1 VVAAAGSGQ
10 RLGAGG
16 PKAFVELGGRP
27 LIEWSLAALDSARTI
42 GSIVVAAP
50 AGYEREAELAAS
62 LAAPKA
68 AVVVTPGGATRA
80 ASIELALGQVRGEIV
95 AIHDAAR
102 PLITAELAD
111 RIVGRLESEPEADAV
126 IAAAPLTDTV
136 KRAAAPRGSG
146 DGEGRSMKVI
156 AETLDRDSLWAAQT
170 PQAFRL
176 VALERAQ
183 RRAAEAGELQAAT
196 DESWL
201 IERAGGTVLLEETG
215 SANLKVT
222 TAADLRAA
230 AALIGNGRRDQ
241 GAPD

>member
-27 LIEWSLAALDSARTI
+27 LIEWSLAALDATRTV

-50 AGYEREAELAAS
+50 SGYEREAELAAS

-80 ASIELALGQVRGEIV
+80 ASIELALGHVRGEIV

-102 PLITAELAD
+102 PLITPELVD
-111 RIVGRLESEPEADAV
+111 RVVGRLQQVDEADAV
-126 IAAAPLTDTV
+126 IAAVPLTDTV
-136 KRAAAPRGSG
+136 KRALSPRGGSG
-146 DGEGRSMKVI
+146 HTGAASSAVI

-170 PQAFRL
+170 PQAFR
-176 VALERAQ
+176 VQALERAQ
-183 RRAAEAGELQAAT
+183 RRAADADELDEAT
-196 DESWL
+196 DEAWL

-215 SANLKVT
+215 AANLKVT
-222 TAADLRAA
+222 TGADLRAA
-230 AALIGNGRRDQ
+230 EALIASGRRD
-241 GAPD
+241 